1 MLGSADIL
9 VGGILPGAVALLLRQ
24 ILLRTGSPDR
34 VSWPVSVGV
43 AYIVGQAALAAPL
56 ASGAAGWAAG
66 LSPAFAKFLS
76 PGEASQWL
84 PAAVVVGAII
94 AMLAGNSQTTRYIA
108 LALGA
113 LLAIGLPLRMLW
125 GSVYTLSQWSTGE
138 AITWFASLTV
148 LLFSIGWLLTRQ
160 SPPVLPRVGVFRD
173 LLPGVVMIGVAVVLA
188 TSGSLS
194 YARLAGAVAAALV
207 GAALGGFGIA
217 GERRLGVDAA
227 GPLVATLGGATLL
240 LGYFFAEVTTM
251 NALLL
256 LAALA
261 ATGLP
266 LPIATSQSWSG
277 LAMRGL
283 LCLALTGVAV
293 GSAGVAFSKAM
304 AAQAADPYSNWKSE

>member
-1 MLGSADIL
+1 MLGLADIL
-9 VGGILPGAVALLLRQ
+9 VGGVLPGAVALLLRQ
-24 ILLRTGSPDR
+24 ILLRAGAADR
-34 VSWPVSVGV
+34 VAWPVAVAV
-43 AYIVGQAALAAPL
+43 AYIVGQAALATPL

-76 PGEASQWL
+76 PAEASQWL
-84 PAAVVVGAII
+84 PAAAVVAAIV
-94 AMLAGNSQTTRYIA
+94 AVLAHGGRPARYVA
-108 LALGA
+108 LVLGA

-138 AITWFASLTV
+138 AVAWFAGLAT
-148 LLFSIGWLLTRQ
+148 LLFATGWLLTRKA
-160 SPPVLPRVGVFRD
+160 PPALPRVGVFQD
-173 LLPGVVMIGVAVVLA
+173 LLPGVVMIGVAIVLA

-194 YARLAGAVAAALV
+194 YARLAGAVAAALI

-217 GERRLGVDAA
+217 DERRLGIDAA
-227 GPLVATLGGATLL
+227 GPLVATLGGAMLL
-240 LGYFFAEVTTM
+240 LGYFFAEVTTA

-266 LPIATSQSWSG
+266 LPTATSQKWSG
-277 LAMRGL
+277 LAMRAV

-304 AAQAADPYSNWKSE
+304 TAQAADPYAGWKSE

>member
-1 MLGSADIL
+1 MLGPADIL
-9 VGGILPGAVALLLRQ
+9 VGGVLPGAVALLLRQ
-24 ILLRTGSPDR
+24 ILLRAGAADR
-34 VSWPVSVGV
+34 VAWPLSVGI

-66 LSPAFAKFLS
+66 LSPAFTKFLS

-84 PAAVVVGAII
+84 PAAVVVAAIV
-94 AMLAGNSQTTRYIA
+94 ALLAGGTRTTRYIA
-108 LALGA
+108 LALGV

-125 GSVYTLSQWSTGE
+125 GSIYTLSQWSTGE
-138 AITWFASLTV
+138 AIAWFAGLAA
-148 LLFSIGWLLTRQ
+148 LLFATGWLLTRKA
-160 SPPVLPRVGVFRD
+160 PPALPRVGVLRD
-173 LLPGVVMIGVAVVLA
+173 LLPGVVMIGVAIVLA

-194 YARLAGAVAAALV
+194 YARLAGAVAAALI

-217 GERRLGVDAA
+217 GELRLGIDAA
-227 GPLVATLGGATLL
+227 GPLVATLGGAMLL
-240 LGYFFAEVTTM
+240 LGYFFAEVTTA

-266 LPIATSQSWSG
+266 LPTTTLQGWSG
-277 LAMRGL
+277 LAMRGA
-283 LCLALTGVAV
+283 LCLALTGVAA

-304 AAQAADPYSNWKSE
+304 TAQAADPYAGWKSE